1 MKDLAVALQKKS
13 ETLNLF
19 SAGDRLKLA
28 TKHIPDALA
37 VLEFWKPEDGNRVLD
52 MGTGGGLPGLA
63 LAQARPGVN
72 FLLVDSV
79 GKKIQAVQEVADE
92 LELSNLKTVCER
104 LEELAHQA
112 KYRENFDAVTAR
124 ALAEL
129 PTLLEYAAG
138 FLKVGGK
145 LFAWK
150 SAEYETE
157 LESSSKAQEILGLR
171 FVRAHNYVLPGG
183 ESRSILEFEKV
194 APLSKDYPRKTG
206 VPKGRPLI

>member
-1 MKDLAVALQKKS
+1 MKDLALALQKKS

-19 SAGDRLKLA
+19 SAGDRLKLED
-28 TKHIPDALA
+28 KHIPDSLA
-37 VLEFWKPEDGNRVLD
+37 VLEFWKPAEGNRVLD

-92 LELSNLKTVCER
+92 LELSNLRTVCGR

-138 FLKVGGK
+138 FLKVGGE

-150 SAEYETE
+150 SAEYEEE
-157 LESSSKAQEILGLR
+157 LASSAKAQEALNLG

-183 ESRSILEFEKV
+183 EGRSILKFEKM
-194 APLSKDYPRKTG
+194 ARLPELYPRKVG
-206 VPKGRPLI
+206 VPKAKPLC

>member
-1 MKDLAVALQKKS
+1 MTTLVEVLRRKS
-13 ETLNLF
+13 GELNLF
-19 SAGDRLKLA
+19 SAGDRLKLED
-28 TKHIPDALA
+28 KHIPDSLA
-37 VLEFWKPEDGNRVLD
+37 VLEFWKPVEGDRVLD

-63 LAQARPGVN
+63 LAQACPGTD

-79 GKKIQAVQEVADE
+79 AKKIKAVQEVADE
-92 LELSNLKTVCER
+92 LELSNLGTLCER
-104 LEELAHQA
+104 LEELAHERE
-112 KYRENFDAVTAR
+112 YRENFDAVTAR

-150 SAEYETE
+150 SSEYEVE
-157 LESSSKAQEILGLR
+157 LASSIKAQKVLGLG

-183 ESRSILEFEKV
+183 EARSILIFEKT
-194 APLSKDYPRKTG
+194 APLTPNYPRRNAL
-206 VPKGRPLI
+206 PKHKPLL